1 MLRAAQRSGRQ
12 LNIGIIGAG
21 FAGLRCADV
30 LLQAG
35 CKVTI
40 LEARH
45 RVGGRVAQSSHLG
58 SMVDL
63 GPNWIHGSN
72 DNPIS
77 KIAKETDTKL
87 HAWDED
93 TRIYDSQG
101 NVLEQTEAN
110 EYNRL
115 LWDDGLISS
124 AFRHA
129 NENSA
134 SIDPQTSLY
143 DFFVEKSGD
152 LFKEDRKR
160 TTFLQFVK
168 LWGAYIGSP
177 VTRQSL
183 KYFWLEECLEGENP
197 FVAETYH
204 KILNAVA
211 RPAEQGADIELNTEV
226 LRVKSERGD
235 STTGEQPVHVE
246 TSRGT
251 THEFD
256 HVVVTTPLG
265 WLKTN
270 QDRFEPQLPA
280 RLAKA
285 IKCISYGSL
294 DKVYVTFPFAFW
306 QSSNQKE
313 DNTSTAGLD
322 PRRTTPNVKATT
334 TPLHQPDSPTST
346 SSAAGFTIWLQPSY
360 ASSTN
365 PNEWLQECMNL
376 AALQPECAQPTLL
389 FYIQGPQ
396 SKYIADVVDSAT
408 DEQDRDTKLIEHF
421 KPYFSRLPN
430 YDESRVEC
438 IPRAV
443 LATCWANDKF
453 SGHGSYSNFQIGL
466 EDGDKHIET
475 MRHGMPERGIWL
487 AGEHTAPFVALGT
500 TTGAYWSG
508 EAVAKRIVEHSLAQ
522 SQDF

>member
-1 MLRAAQRSGRQ
+1 M
-12 LNIGIIGAG
+12 
-21 FAGLRCADV
+21 
-30 LLQAG
+30 
-35 CKVTI
+35 
-40 LEARH
+40 
-45 RVGGRVAQSSHLG
+45 
-58 SMVDL
+58 
-63 GPNWIHGSN
+63 SN
-72 DNPIS
+72 R
-77 KIAKETDTKL
+77 L

-110 EYNRL
+110 EFNRL
-115 LWDDGLISS
+115 LWDDGLIAS

-129 NENSA
+129 NQNSA

-143 DFFVEKSGD
+143 DFFVERSGD
-152 LFKEDRKR
+152 LFKDDRKR

-226 LRVKSERGD
+226 WVVKHCSQSDTDQFQVLRVKSERGD

-251 THEFD
+251 THAFD

-322 PRRTTPNVKATT
+322 PRVCVHKCTYM
-334 TPLHQPDSPTST
+334 SP
-346 SSAAGFTIWLQPSY
+346 
-360 ASSTN
+360 
-365 PNEWLQECMNL
+365 
-376 AALQPECAQPTLL
+376 
-389 FYIQGPQ
+389 
-396 SKYIADVVDSAT
+396 
-408 DEQDRDTKLIEHF
+408 H
-421 KPYFSRLPN
+421 
-430 YDESRVEC
+430 
-438 IPRAV
+438 
-443 LATCWANDKF
+443 
-453 SGHGSYSNFQIGL
+453 
-466 EDGDKHIET
+466 
-475 MRHGMPERGIWL
+475 
-487 AGEHTAPFVALGT
+487 
-500 TTGAYWSG
+500 
-508 EAVAKRIVEHSLAQ
+508 
-522 SQDF
+522 